1 MCIFTIIIPV
11 FNVKIYLNECIDS
24 VLNQNYKYLEIILV
38 DDGSTDGSGEVC
50 DLYKKMDS
58 RIKVIHQNNGGPSK
72 SRNSG
77 LNIATG
83 KYVMFLDSDDYL
95 ANNNVVL
102 DFANI
107 FKKYNCDI
115 IYGVYKGF
123 IDDDYKSCKYVM
135 YPKILNIDNTQI
147 ENLITEEVIQ
157 LLFDNG
163 NYYSSPTIKI
173 YKREL
178 IESNGFRFKL
188 NVYHEDEEWTPK
200 ILLNSKEIYLYSKE
214 FYMRRYRENSIM
226 TTTNDEK
233 LFKRIIDMLKIAEDM
248 TIYTKI
254 NCKSKELIKT
264 FSEYYKTIIKSYM
277 DLCNEINDAAIKSKA
292 KSSIENSIF
301 YNKKL

>member
-123 IDDDYKSCKYVM
+123 IDDDYKSCKYVI

-292 KSSIENSIF
+292 KSSMENSIF

>member
-1 MCIFTIIIPV
+1 MYIFTIIIPIY
-11 FNVKIYLNECIDS
+11 NVKKYLNQCIDS
-24 VLNQNYKYLEIILV
+24 VLNQNYKHLEIILI
-38 DDGSTDGSGEVC
+38 DDGSTDGSDEVC
-50 DLYKKMDS
+50 DLYKKKDS

-95 ANNNVVL
+95 ANNNVIL
-102 DFANI
+102 DFCNI
-107 FKKYNCDI
+107 FQKYNCDI

-123 IDDDYKSCKYVM
+123 IDEHYKSCTYQI
-135 YPKILNIDNTQI
+135 YPKILNIDNTQL
-147 ENLITEEVIQ
+147 ENLSTEEVIQ

-226 TTTNDEK
+226 TTTNDVK

-248 TIYTKI
+248 TIYTKL
-254 NCKSKELIKT
+254 NCNSKELIRT

-292 KSSIENSIF
+292 KSSMENSIF
-301 YNKKL
+301 

>member
-123 IDDDYKSCKYVM
+123 IDDDYKSCKYVI

-188 NVYHEDEEWTPK
+188 NVYHEDEEWIPK

-292 KSSIENSIF
+292 KSSMENSIF